1 MAFVPF
7 IVTVMFMA
15 QMAQN
20 PVGLEPI
27 IFLSS
32 QECVLERVP
41 RGDAALLI
49 FLTKNTCLAV
59 QLEAKQA

>member
-1 MAFVPF
+1 MWKGSMAFVPF

-15 QMAQN
+15 QIAQN

-41 RGDAALLI
+41 LTD
-49 FLTKNTCLAV
+49 FL
-59 QLEAKQA
+59 

>member
-1 MAFVPF
+1 MEAANGFGSMAFVPF

-41 RGDAALLI
+41 LTD
-49 FLTKNTCLAV
+49 FL
-59 QLEAKQA
+59 